1 MGFSGWPAEAVEFF
15 RGLQDDNTKAYW
27 TAHQTIYEA
36 SVREPMAELLSEL
49 SAEFGP
55 GRIARP
61 YRDIRFRAD
70 KSPYKTVIYATMGRG
85 GYVNFSAEG
94 LTAGTG
100 YFMMSAAQL
109 GRYRDAVAGDA
120 EGAGLARVVQRLRA
134 EGFEVGGGQTLK
146 SAPRGIPQ
154 GPSPDRTAPLQ
165 GPDLLAA
172 LAGGAVAAYG
182 EGQGQGGRLPAHRC
196 AAAPMAG
203 SQRRTRSRLTSPSPA
218 GRPATLSRD
227 RSEC

>member
-27 TAHQTIYEA
+27 TAHQALYEA

-70 KSPYKTVIYATMGRG
+70 KSPYKTVIYATMDRG

-134 EGFEVGGGQTLK
+134 EGLEVGGGQALK
-146 SAPRGIPQ
+146 SAPRGYPRDHPRIE
-154 GPSPDRTAPLQ
+154 
-165 GPDLLAA
+165 LLRYKGLICWQP
-172 LAGGAVAAYG
+172 LAGGAVAADG
-182 EGQGQGGRLPAHRC
+182 EGQGQGGRFPAHRC

-203 SQRRTRSRLTSPSPA
+203 SQRRTRSRVTGPSPA